1 MSTEQ
6 QPESNNQLNDRPNFL
21 LESENVILK
30 LSTKSKSIFDST
42 DMEYYLTDSRVI
54 ATTSNL
60 SSNQLSD
67 ISLDQ
72 IVGVDEKKDNVLL
85 QYVMGSSF
93 ILGGIIMS
101 LMIAGSELL
110 GISLILG
117 GLFVIVASYLKKST
131 GYVITTPNPDVSIEL
146 NVARNSPKTR
156 KFIDRVRKEAR
167 RR

>member
-6 QPESNNQLNDRPNFL
+6 QSESNNQLNDRPNFL
-21 LESENVILK
+21 LENENIILK
-30 LSTKSKSIFDST
+30 LSTKSKSVFDST

-72 IVGVDEKKDNVLL
+72 IVGVDEKTDNIIVQLIT
-85 QYVMGSSF
+85 GGSF
-93 ILGGIIMS
+93 IVGGIIMS
-101 LMIAGSELL
+101 LVVTGSELL
-110 GISLILG
+110 GLLSILG
-117 GLFVIVASYLKKST
+117 GLFIIVASYLQKST